1 MRAAV
6 RDRYGSPERV
16 VEVREIDKPVPSDE
30 ELLVRVV
37 AASLNVVDW
46 YGVTGRPYVG
56 RSSMGLRKPKE
67 ERLGVD
73 YAGTVEAVGKNVTE
87 FQPGDEVF
95 GARTGALAEYVAAR
109 ADRAIVLKPASVT
122 FEQASTVAVAG
133 VTALQGLRDKGEL
146 QPGQKVL
153 VNGASG
159 GVGTFAVQIAKA
171 LGGEVTGVCSTR
183 NVEMVR
189 SLGADH
195 VVDYTQEDYTRSDR
209 RYDVLLDVAGSR
221 SLAACK
227 RVLVPNARFVVVG
240 GPKSNRLLGLGPLGH
255 VAGSFL
261 QGLWSSRKVS
271 FFIAKLNKEDM
282 EILRDLLDTGKVTP
296 LIDRRYALSEVAEA
310 FEYMGEGHCRSKIV
324 VTM

>member
-16 VEVREIDKPVPSDE
+16 VEVREIDKPVPSDDE
-30 ELLVRVV
+30 VLVRV
-37 AASLNVVDW
+37 AAAGLNVADW

-56 RSSMGLRKPKE
+56 RPSMGLRRPKE

-87 FQPGDEVF
+87 FRAGDEVI

-109 ADRAIVLKPASVT
+109 ADRAIVSKPTNVT
-122 FEQASTVAVAG
+122 FEQGATVAVAG
-133 VTALQGLRDKGEL
+133 VTALQGLRDEGQL
-146 QPGQKVL
+146 QAGQKVL

-159 GVGTFAVQIAKA
+159 GVGTYAVQIAKA
-171 LGGEVTGVCSTR
+171 LGGEVTAVCSTG
-183 NVEMVR
+183 NVELMR

-195 VVDYTQEDYTRSDR
+195 VVDYTQEDFTRSGR
-209 RYDVLLDVAGSR
+209 RYDVLLDVAGSK

-227 RVLVPNARFVVVG
+227 RVLAPDARFVVIG
-240 GPKSNRLLGLGPLGH
+240 GSRSSRLLGPLGH
-255 VAGSFL
+255 VAGTFL
-261 QGLWSSRKVS
+261 AGLWSSQKVG

-282 EILRDLLDTGKVTP
+282 HVLRGMLETGKLTP
-296 LIDRRYALSEVAEA
+296 VIDRRYELSEVPEA
-310 FEYMGEGHCRSKIV
+310 FEYMGAGHCRSKIV
-324 VTM
+324 VTV